1 MREVCGSVF
10 GVWEVLV
17 KCVWV
22 WEMCWGRG
30 NVRKMGVQGNV
41 GRSVLGRRKVGEMW
55 GEVKKKCGGSEKMW
69 GEV

>member
-22 WEMCWGRG
+22 WEMCWSRG

-41 GRSVLGRRKVGEMW
+41 GRSVLGRRKVGGNVGRGEEKVW
-55 GEVKKKCGGSEKMW
+55 GE
-69 GEV
+69 